1 MLRKRTKGRGFS
13 RAEHLWFS
21 LAVAVAGYGLV
32 LVAGFFVCFVLFC
45 FVFKLCSVFK
55 ARSMG
60 CFLTQHPSGRQVG
73 TWMPQWNGLESWPR
87 PH

>member
-45 FVFKLCSVFK
+45 F
-55 ARSMG
+55 
-60 CFLTQHPSGRQVG
+60 
-73 TWMPQWNGLESWPR
+73 
-87 PH
+87 